1 AFQADVTP
9 WYTISASASTC
20 ATTTF
25 RDEAVAAAMADGFD
39 PSQYN
44 HVVMAFPRVASC
56 AFAGL
61 AQVGQV
67 GGSGPYYA
75 WLNNAMN
82 MRVAVHELGHNLGL
96 LHSHSIHC
104 SDASLLPDVAS
115 CTKAEYGDLFDDMGT
130 STAAYHGGYKAYLQW
145 IPDSDVISVTP
156 DDQAVEVTLN
166 SVETVSGPRVLR
178 VARPNT
184 DPQEY

>member
-1 AFQADVTP
+1 
-9 WYTISASASTC
+9 
-20 ATTTF
+20 
-25 RDEAVAAAMADGFD
+25 
-39 PSQYN
+39 
-44 HVVMAFPRVASC
+44 
-56 AFAGL
+56 
-61 AQVGQV
+61 
-67 GGSGPYYA
+67 
-75 WLNNAMN
+75 
-82 MRVAVHELGHNLGL
+82 VHELGHNLGL

-184 DPQEY
+184 DPQEYLTIEMREPIGVDDVLGQYPYLATGVAVYLGSLRDQSIIDMQYQTSTIGDAPLQAGDTFS